1 MGMKALTGK
10 FSIGEGDEDEEDN
23 EPVHHWKEFRKG
35 EHLVKVTV
43 TDDRNVQLPNILSG
57 PNYCSANY
65 SR

>member
-10 FSIGEGDEDEEDN
+10 FTVGGSDGEEEEDN

-35 EHLVKVTV
+35 EPLFM
-43 TDDRNVQLPNILSG
+43 RQR
-57 PNYCSANY
+57 